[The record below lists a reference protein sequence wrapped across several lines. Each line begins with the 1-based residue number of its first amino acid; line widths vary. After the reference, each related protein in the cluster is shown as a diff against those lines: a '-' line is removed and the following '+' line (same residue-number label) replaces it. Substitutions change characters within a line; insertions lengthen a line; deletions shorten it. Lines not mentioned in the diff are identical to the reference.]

1 MCTQYL
7 VAIRRLLEEVIDN
20 YNLLEDV
27 MESHNLKAAAL
38 APAAIA
44 AVLCFAVGSASAAD
58 CTPGKTNKIA
68 FMLKQQTAFRYLH
81 ADVPFFKKTAEEA
94 GYTVLVQSA
103 ENDAQTQVS
112 QAENVI
118 TQGVDAIVIQPVD
131 FHVAAAIA
139 AQAAKAGIPLASY
152 DDLILGAKQAGY
164 IGRDPKDGGAA
175 AAKAV
180 LAKVPTGN
188 YVLIGGDA
196 GQTGSTLMQQGYHT
210 VLDPLVAKGDV
221 KIVMD
226 QFTPAWKTE
235 PAQANAE
242 NALTANGNKVD
253 AFLVS
258 YDGMS
263 LGVLQA
269 IKAAG
274 IKPGSIPVTGQDM
287 ELAAAQAIVEGR
299 QFGSLWPA
307 PDEMATAGA
316 KAAVA
321 MAQCKDI
328 GATTSTDNGAGQ
340 IPWVKTPIYL
350 VSQDEMGNFVCK
362 HPYWLDINEVYKNV
376 PNKKP
381 TCK

>member
-20 YNLLEDV
+20 YNLLEDA

-210 VLDPLVAKGDV
+210 VLDPLVAKGDI

-287 ELAAAQAIVEGR
+287 ELSAAQAIVEGR

-350 VSQDEMGNFVCK
+350 VSQDEMANFVCK

-376 PNKKP
+376 PDKKP